1 MRAQL
6 LDGYCAG
13 GKPRKGRP
21 VLAYFDNPP
30 SFRTWNEVGEYCQ
43 EVARKLDPGTINRLR
58 ALDPQ
63 PDLAAMT
70 QQICGLEKPGAG
82 LCEPPSEDTT
92 PRKKAGIDLRPKLA
106 TKEGGRKAGVGAAP
120 TAEERRSADE
130 KQAEEEARK
139 ARIEA
144 QKERDRQY
152 KEAKAKEEA
161 ERVWKLQ
168 EAAEAKKK
176 KAEAKR
182 KKKAEKKKAREEKLA
197 AMTPEERE
205 KTEAEAEQRRL
216 AAKIKKDL

>member
-1 MRAQL
+1 M
-6 LDGYCAG
+6 
-13 GKPRKGRP
+13 
-21 VLAYFDNPP
+21 LAYFDNPP

-70 QQICGLEKPGAG
+70 QQICGLEKSGAG
-82 LCEPPSEDTT
+82 LCEPPSKDTT

-176 KAEAKR
+176 KDAARLRKLKQAEDRRLKAQSGWQKR
-182 KKKAEKKKAREEKLA
+182 LA
-197 AMTPEERE
+197 GLLRKPP
-205 KTEAEAEQRRL
+205 AEQ
-216 AAKIKKDL
+216 KKGLEQLQKAMELHVKSAWEQSQLEGGA